1 MTAPLDP
8 RKEERL
14 GIAYA
19 GLSYIIWGIVP
30 LYWKLVVDVSSP
42 EVVGQRIFWSG
53 VFAALVT
60 AFSGHLRRALS
71 VLKTPRVFGVL
82 ALTGVL
88 ITINWT
94 IYIYCVES
102 NQLVESAL
110 GYYLTPLVSFALG
123 FAFFGERLSKVRIFC
138 IVLASIGLVL
148 QVIALGHFPWIAPCL
163 ALSFGLY
170 GYFRKRAPVT
180 GMDGLFIET
189 ALLFPFAFGFLLY
202 WGHQHGEGL
211 FSHGWVKDLLLL
223 GTGPLTAIPLAM
235 FAAGARRVSMTTLG
249 FLQYL
254 APSLTLL
261 MAVFGFHEDFSTVDL
276 VSFGCVWAALVIVA
290 LEGRGS
296 RLFARFSGP
305 KP

>member
-1 MTAPLDP
+1 MTPPPDP
-8 RKEERL
+8 RAEERL
-14 GIAYA
+14 GITYA
-19 GLSYIIWGIVP
+19 ALSYVIWGIVP
-30 LYWKLVVDVSSP
+30 LYWKMLVDVSSP

-60 AFSGHLRRALS
+60 AFSGHMGRALS

-94 IYIYCVES
+94 IYIYCIES

-123 FAFFGERLSKVRIFC
+123 FAFFGERLSRVRIFC
-138 IVLASIGLVL
+138 IVLASVGLVL
-148 QVIALGHFPWIAPCL
+148 QVVALGHFPWIAPCL

-189 ALLFPFAFGFLLY
+189 ALLFPFAAGFLL
-202 WGHQHGEGL
+202 WWSHQHGEGL
-211 FSHGWVKDLLLL
+211 FSHGWTKDLLLM

-235 FAAGARRVSMTTLG
+235 FAAGAKRVSMTTLG

-254 APSLTLL
+254 APSITLL

-276 VSFGCVWAALVIVA
+276 ISFGCVWAALVIVA